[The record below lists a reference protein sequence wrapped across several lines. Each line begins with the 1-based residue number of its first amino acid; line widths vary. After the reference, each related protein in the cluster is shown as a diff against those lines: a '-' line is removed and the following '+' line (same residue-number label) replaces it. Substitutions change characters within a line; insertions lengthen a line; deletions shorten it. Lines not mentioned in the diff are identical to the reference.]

1 MNVRLRNN
9 VVVQGEGEVTL
20 LFAHG
25 FGCDQNMWRL
35 TEPAF
40 RDRYRTVVFDLVGN
54 GRSDLAAYDPVKYSS
69 LEGYASDV
77 IEVAASVNDT
87 PIVFVGHSVSAVIG
101 MLAANQVPGMFVGQ
115 AMVCPSPSYINDGDY
130 IGGFS
135 QGDIDGL
142 LDTLDNNYLGWS
154 ASMAPVIMGA
164 PDQPE
169 LGEELTNSFCRT
181 DPDISQK
188 FARVTFLS
196 DQRDDV
202 TRCTIPTLII
212 ECTEDIM
219 APRSVGEFMHRSIA
233 GSTLVTVENVGH
245 CPQLSAPVP
254 TIAAIDDFLNGLVH

>member
-9 VVVQGEGEVTL
+9 IVVRGEGDVTL

-54 GRSDLAAYDPVKYSS
+54 GKSDLASYDAVKYAT
-69 LEGYASDV
+69 LHGYAADV
-77 IEVAASVNDT
+77 IEIAASVADT
-87 PIVFVGHSVSAVIG
+87 PIVFIGHSVSAIIG
-101 MLAANQVPGMFVGQ
+101 MLAANQVPEQFIGQ

-135 QGDIDGL
+135 QDDINGL
-142 LDTLDNNYLGWS
+142 LDTLDNNYLGW
-154 ASMAPVIMGA
+154 AANMAPVIMGA

-181 DPDISQK
+181 DPEISQK

-196 DQRDDV
+196 DHRQDV
-202 TRCTIPTLII
+202 EKCTIPTLIL
-212 ECTEDIM
+212 ECTDDII
-219 APRSVGEFMHRSIA
+219 APRSVGQFMQAAIP
-233 GSTLVTVENVGH
+233 GSTLVAIDNVGH
-245 CPQLSAPVP
+245 CPQLSAPDQ
-254 TIAAIDDFLNGLVH
+254 TNAAIDAFLTGLVR

>member
-9 VVVQGEGEVTL
+9 IVVQGEGEMTL

-25 FGCDQNMWRL
+25 FGCDQSMWRL

-54 GRSDLAAYDPVKYSS
+54 GRSDLASYDAVKYAS
-69 LEGYASDV
+69 LHGYASDV
-77 IEVAASVNDT
+77 IEIAASVADT

-101 MLAANQVPGMFVGQ
+101 LLAANQVPGMFIGQ
-115 AMVCPSPSYINDGDY
+115 VMVCPSPSYIDDGDY

-135 QGDIDGL
+135 QEDIDGL
-142 LDTLDNNYLGWS
+142 LDTLDDNYLGWS

-169 LGEELTNSFCRT
+169 LSDELVNSFCRT
-181 DPDISQK
+181 DPEISQK

-196 DQRDDV
+196 DHRDDV
-202 TRCTIPTLII
+202 LKCTVPTLIL
-212 ECTEDIM
+212 ECTDDII
-219 APRSVGEFMHRSIA
+219 APRSVGQFMHESMP
-233 GSTLVTVENVGH
+233 GSTLVAIENVGH
-245 CPQLSAPVP
+245 CPQLSAPGP
-254 TIAAIDDFLNGLVH
+254 TNAAIDAFLAGLAR

>member
-9 VVVQGEGEVTL
+9 IVVRGEGEVTL

-40 RDRYRTVVFDLVGN
+40 RDRCRTVVFDLVGN
-54 GRSDLAAYDPVKYSS
+54 GRSDLASYDSVKYAS
-69 LEGYASDV
+69 LHGYASDV
-77 IEVAASVNDT
+77 IEIAASVIDT
-87 PIVFVGHSVSAVIG
+87 PIVFVGHSVSAIIG
-101 MLAANQVPGMFVGQ
+101 MLAANQVPGMFLGQ
-115 AMVCPSPSYINDGDY
+115 VMVCPSPSYINDGDY

-135 QGDIDGL
+135 QADIDGL

-169 LGEELTNSFCRT
+169 LGEELVNSFCRT
-181 DPDISQK
+181 DPEISQK

-196 DQRDDV
+196 DHRDDV
-202 TRCTIPTLII
+202 ARCTTPTLIL
-212 ECTEDIM
+212 ECTEDII
-219 APRSVGEFMHRSIA
+219 APPSVGRFMHESIT
-233 GSTLVTVENVGH
+233 GSTLVPIENVGH
-245 CPQLSAPVP
+245 CPQLSAPAL
-254 TIAAIDDFLNGLVH
+254 TIGAIDDFLNGLAR